1 LRKCC
6 TIYLFFSTANAIA
19 GAYEYLN
26 NKATNR
32 PLDVSR
38 LFIYYNSRI
47 KSLEEN
53 EKLTDEGS
61 SISMAIESLEES
73 GVCLESL
80 WPYNIK
86 KVNTKPHKQCYTAAE
101 DYTITEA
108 LQVDI
113 DINEMKSCLAQGFP
127 IIISLNLYN
136 SIEKA
141 REKGI
146 VPMPKPNETAR
157 STHGR

>member
-1 LRKCC
+1 
-6 TIYLFFSTANAIA
+6 
-19 GAYEYLN
+19 LN
-26 NKATNR
+26 NKSTNN

-38 LFIYYNSRI
+38 LFIYYNARVRNL
-47 KSLEEN
+47 KQN
-53 EKLTDEGS
+53 EPLTDQGS
-61 SISMAIESLEES
+61 VISIAIESLEES

-113 DINEMKSCLAQGFP
+113 NINEMKSCIAQGFP
-127 IIISLNLYN
+127 IIISLNLYKSFDN
-136 SIEKA
+136 AA

-146 VPMPKPNETAR
+146 VPMPNPNETAR